1 MEAASLLCKVRSNG
15 EAGRP
20 ESGHAEDRLD
30 GGPRA
35 AEDRVPLSVVQLH
48 EGLLHGGD
56 THTRLID
63 LAEKMNL
70 FLYRSLIDAWCL
82 GTGRSCA
89 STFPCQVMAPPN
101 QLVP

>member
-48 EGLLHGGD
+48 EGLLRGGD
-56 THTRLID
+56 THT
-63 LAEKMNL
+63 AH
-70 FLYRSLIDAWCL
+70 
-82 GTGRSCA
+82 
-89 STFPCQVMAPPN
+89 
-101 QLVP
+101 

>member
-63 LAEKMNL
+63 LAEKMSSHHLVIRWEDENSSSLFDGNL
-70 FLYRSLIDAWCL
+70 NA
-82 GTGRSCA
+82 
-89 STFPCQVMAPPN
+89 
-101 QLVP
+101 